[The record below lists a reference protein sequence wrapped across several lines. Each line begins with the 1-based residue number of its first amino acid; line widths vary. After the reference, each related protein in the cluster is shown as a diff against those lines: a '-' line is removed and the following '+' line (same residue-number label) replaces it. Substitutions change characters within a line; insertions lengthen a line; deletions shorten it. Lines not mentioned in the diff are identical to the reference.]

1 MCTIKELHDRMT
13 DIVAIKAN
21 EVGGRINLARKIG
34 CSDRLVHGILDK
46 VEYPSKKSFELWF
59 GPMTD
64 FDGHVDESEMPMAG
78 LLVNDDY
85 VEPKADDPLPF
96 IVRCPEYDK
105 LSKLL
110 TPLGY
115 MIRITKK

>member
-1 MCTIKELHDRMT
+1 MCTIKELHDKMT
-13 DIVAIKAN
+13 DIVAVKAN

-64 FDGHVDESEMPMAG
+64 FDGRVDELEMPMAG
-78 LLVNDDY
+78 LLVNDNC
-85 VEPKADDPLPF
+85 VEPSEDRLPF

-105 LSKLL
+105 LSKMLD
-110 TPLGY
+110 PLGY

>member
-1 MCTIKELHDRMT
+1 MCTIKELHNKMT
-13 DIVAIKAN
+13 DIVAVKAN
-21 EVGGRINLARKIG
+21 ECGGRINLARKIG

-64 FDGHVDESEMPMAG
+64 FDEIDEDEKPMAG
-78 LLVNDDY
+78 LLVADNY
-85 VEPKADDPLPF
+85 VEPSEDRLPF

>member
-13 DIVAIKAN
+13 DIVAVKAN

-78 LLVNDDY
+78 LLVADNY
-85 VEPKADDPLPF
+85 VEPSEDRLPF
-96 IVRCPEYDK
+96 IVKCPEYDT
-105 LSKLL
+105 LSSMLAH
-110 TPLGY
+110 LGY
-115 MIRITKK
+115 TIRITKK